1 MMPPHLSI
9 LITPS
14 EMGDSERREGGW
26 VGGWSGLGR
35 GREKKVTEEGRERD
49 REKHGNSSKRGLC
62 SPS

>member
-14 EMGDSERREGGW
+14 EIGDSEKREGGW
-26 VGGWSGLGR
+26 QGLGR
-35 GREKKVTEEGRERD
+35 GRQKKVTEEGRERD